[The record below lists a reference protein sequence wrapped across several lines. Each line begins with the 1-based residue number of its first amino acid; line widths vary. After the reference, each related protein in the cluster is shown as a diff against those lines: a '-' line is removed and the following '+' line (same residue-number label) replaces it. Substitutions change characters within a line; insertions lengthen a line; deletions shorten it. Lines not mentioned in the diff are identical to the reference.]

1 MRETYFAALP
11 CCSESV
17 FLLTSDSGAHFAGR
31 VLRASKPQVIRGC
44 RMQSEADN
52 VSLRLEPPRHPRAV
66 DQECDSDRQHRC

>member
-17 FLLTSDSGAHFAGR
+17 FLLTSERCPLCWTGSSGLQA
-31 VLRASKPQVIRGC
+31 ASDPRLPHP
-44 RMQSEADN
+44 EADN

-66 DQECDSDRQHRC
+66 DHECDSDRQHRC